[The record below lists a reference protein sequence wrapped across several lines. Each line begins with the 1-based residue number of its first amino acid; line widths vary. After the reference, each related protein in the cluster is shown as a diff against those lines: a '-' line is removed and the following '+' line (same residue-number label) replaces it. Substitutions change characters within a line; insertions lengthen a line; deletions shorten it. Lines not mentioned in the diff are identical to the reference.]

1 MAEKWRTEKK
11 RPKIRVLPWP
21 AVPTPTVDEVYAGV
35 DEKKKEYN
43 LWLESAVRQQFN
55 NDKPESL
62 SSLRVLDC
70 TTNQNI
76 GHWCSSHF
84 SELGAEVIMVE
95 PPGGDPLRRMTPF
108 GREEYM
114 FEAKNG
120 EKCGARFL
128 SEARNKFSVTLNVET
143 EEGRNLLKKIIPQ
156 VVLLIENAAPGYYD
170 KLGIG

>member
-1 MAEKWRTEKK
+1 MADKWRTEKK

-35 DEKKKEYN
+35 DEKRKEYS
-43 LWLESAVRQQFN
+43 LWVESAVRQQYN

-62 SSLRVLDC
+62 AGLRVLDC
-70 TTNQNI
+70 TTNQII

-95 PPGGDPLRRMTPF
+95 PPGGDPLRKLTPF

-114 FEAKNG
+114 FAARNG

-128 SEARNKFSVTLNVET
+128 SEARNKLSATLDQSKA
-143 EEGRNLLKKIIPQ
+143 EGRRSFP
-156 VVLLIENAAPGYYD
+156 
-170 KLGIG
+170 KLTS